1 MIRSLFTDTNNNQVR
16 NIMMMGNRV
25 IIDSEE
31 VTKDELETRLDQGDH
46 HDEKTVSNFQHS
58 S

>member
-1 MIRSLFTDTNNNQVR
+1 MVRSLFKDTNNNQTR
-16 NIMMMGNRV
+16 NIMMMGNRI
-25 IIDSEE
+25 IIDNEE
-31 VTKDELETRLDQGDH
+31 VTKDEMEARLTQDQ